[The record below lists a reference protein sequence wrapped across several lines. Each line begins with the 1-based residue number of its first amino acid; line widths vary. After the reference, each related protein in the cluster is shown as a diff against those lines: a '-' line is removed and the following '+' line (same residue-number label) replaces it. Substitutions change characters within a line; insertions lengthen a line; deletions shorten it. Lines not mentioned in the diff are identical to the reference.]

1 MIRRYTIDF
10 RKIMKFIKTKLKK
23 GGKSV
28 KKKKLLLKKGVS
40 IALSVAIMAG
50 VLQELP
56 ADFFYKFANAA
67 VTVTYKPEKLGVKVI
82 PAKLLDNSTFMRNYV
97 NGQGDGD
104 YTITSGFEYTDYSNL
119 KGGIGNDGKLDYSK
133 TYWHKDNKHWYAEF
147 ENTLSSATDAYSAL
161 SKKGDLYIGYNV
173 DLVADYHK
181 HIGAHRKKKWDVAVY
196 RLWSNKK
203 NYASFS
209 CEEKNDEGNQ
219 NYKNMSKIE
228 SYGNNN
234 IYLEFNHRGCDC
246 GSSKSRNNSIYIADK
261 TAPRLKNV
269 YGTTDAEG
277 TKKVESGCGFKQG
290 KKGYVVLEFT
300 ENIRF
305 SDGANHNLKLNTNL
319 KYTQTDQSVTGDSV
333 QADLVRLSGN
343 KMVFEFTVPQN
354 INKKKTDVYID
365 SISENQPWI
374 TTTDSFD
381 YVILDEKGNKYN
393 VKDNIQKDM
402 KCKSQVTDLAGN
414 AIDFTFNKDQK
425 KTLNL
430 ENFVYLDN
438 VKPTLHSV
446 QLSGNKIPEK
456 NLSSNSQGNSGNE
469 TDAGSVYAGVGDTL
483 RFKCTFT
490 EALKISDTTK
500 VKAVLNIKD
509 KDGKQVKLSLKS
521 NKSQSAKSVLGKDA
535 KTDNVGVIEFE
546 SLNVTS
552 DMMPQNV
559 DNKPIRIVSIEG
571 LSGAA
576 DYRGNTLEDTT
587 VVSVSPDN
595 QAYIDTLSPKAS
607 TIIKPSGEEYSPYGE
622 GFDFTMPITIND
634 DNSLGGNYVSNI
646 TGKNGKFSLILSAG
660 DDKNYEWYA
669 DTTQQVRNDAA
680 WKSAV
685 ASTDASKATKN
696 TFPQLGEGNV
706 TYIHIRLN
714 QTEDYGYVDNIF
726 KGSLVVYPEDIA
738 GNKGENV
745 FKISHNADAV
755 KPLVEEQAYETSIS
769 NNTATLKTSLKV
781 TDRFGVKAVSYY
793 WGENGDPE
801 KLDMTGR
808 DNKNFTFETSTVF
821 EKTTD
826 RGSKKLT
833 VTVVDNGGNDTT
845 FTKDYSYRFDSL
857 KSKYNIEK
865 GSVTDPLTKLNVVIN
880 IPDEV
885 TIGGNVAEPRTMML
899 IPMGKEDVNGE
910 EKNTYLAFMRSLDI
924 RNENINCFE
933 GMPSNKDDS
942 YAASSYYG
950 KGYWYK
956 LAGDISDEGAGTF
969 TMLDT
974 YSTGS
979 LYKVGEF
986 VNSLYGKVDITF
998 VTSLDLTDRYNE
1010 YDKDSSKEGEQFNFT
1025 SDSSRNLIE
1034 KEAVY
1039 FSPRFDYEVEFMP
1052 FADENNEN
1060 IEDRLCVDKQ
1070 NRVAP
1075 SENRISSLENVSLV
1089 MNITNTRETG
1099 ETMFGCA
1106 GIDVSNGKSYYR
1118 LQKVNSDG
1126 SLGTV
1131 LYTKDIYAVESQNI
1145 TFQDYNLKESGL
1157 YGISVHIETKDG
1169 QSYDYE
1175 PDKYIFVDKSS
1186 ATMTPSTYVKTYIKT
1201 DIYDPT
1207 DKYPSGKFTTT
1218 SLDQFGKPVKFSED
1232 VKVVN
1237 VGVADNPQ
1245 DNITCDPAVNPDAKN
1260 MFVFKC
1266 STSNAGTYADNCQAD
1281 FTWKVRA
1288 WSSEDAD
1295 GEVNASWYDMS
1306 GEEFGYQLV
1315 GTGDFSEDAYY
1326 KYDDDGNLIPTLPVY
1341 VGDNVVNYQIKG
1353 LNNKVYS
1360 GQITLNVNSQAPVV
1374 DISEEKT
1381 ATEST
1386 LTLNIDN
1393 ETKLNGG
1400 TVRWYKYGWSSA
1412 HGSTVSIEN
1421 LEPYKFD
1428 ESVNNVF
1435 CVYDT
1440 YGNLSVVDYEVTDV
1454 DGKGPDR
1461 IVTYPNRDNN
1471 SDMDIMSDTAGYHFT
1486 ITVQDNVKTS
1496 VEDTYIT
1503 YDKEY
1508 SAVLLGLKGDERK
1521 ENTEQVTV
1529 QIPVNLEGDM
1539 IWTGFDDSY
1548 YGIYRTEVKSLEED
1562 VYTIEVWG
1570 TFKYDEESEPYA
1582 SSDCTLTI
1590 SAKDARGNVSPDS
1603 VNSVRKYTRM
1613 NAEPNIMLDYEKST
1627 SGNVIIKS
1635 YSPLKSVN
1643 SYGAGKLTRDM
1654 DWYGECYVTTL
1665 PMIVSEGVYTIDV
1678 TDIFGQSHKKDIEVA
1693 LPNEAG
1699 IQVKYSTTEL
1709 TNENVTVALETK
1721 QTTDTDRDTITEINA
1736 YYDDSK
1742 DTTKADAVGI
1752 IDAVNPAAGSIVME
1766 KNGRIDVKTSSGN
1779 VSTFRVTNIDKV
1791 LEPATIK
1798 YYYDGDAEP
1807 VFADGSTDTVKT
1819 PVTAVLECEEDVE
1832 GTNGTLRHVFSYES
1846 KKGETYTFEYK
1857 DEAGNTGKMTATLP
1871 YNVDKKSEDV
1881 TPAEDTEAPEYE
1893 MLLFGMRN
1901 NKYEYLSNFMND
1913 GNEVSDTAKE
1923 FVAQKYGVNIEIT
1936 DDSKT
1941 KVILKNSGAAAP
1953 TSYKDSSDSVE
1964 GVKLSGT
1971 TVTISE
1977 NAKFD
1982 LYIADENNN
1991 ISAIRGFDFTSI
2003 DNTAPNVT
2011 AEYKLEKDTKG
2022 FDIIRVWFIAENNET
2037 ILTTDKDIKAVLTT
2051 ETITVNGVEQQT
2063 DVIKYYKDY
2072 TDNVSETFTYKDV
2085 YGNAGSVLVEVNAID
2100 TAYPKCN
2107 SVKWFGIGTAQK
2119 PQDVKNTVNND
2130 VTASINVSKPV
2141 SSVKFFA
2148 YDASKENGKGDE
2160 IDSPDIIKAEFAGT
2174 NVNITFKNN
2183 TAAEIVAEI
2192 TASGN
2197 GRSVYEKLPQISFID
2212 KQAPKVTVA
2221 GETLADNKLTKTY
2234 VINTDEPS
2242 LYTEDSVNGEM
2253 KLQHVIS
2260 VTENGTKTLKFTDAA
2275 GNVTKYDINTTDID
2289 DKVLSLKFS
2298 KNADG
2303 SNAENSVENMKLQS
2317 GEKIYIQ
2324 ANKAA
2329 LISTGSEE
2337 KNVTADKWTEFTLS
2351 ADSGIHILKAVDSVT
2366 GKEVYANLLI
2376 QIRDSIAPEIMFST
2390 KTVYIKDDVSVDEMK
2405 KAVEDGV
2412 TVRDNRDGDI
2422 TDYDISGVPDKVEAG
2437 YYIIT
2442 FTAKDS
2448 SGNVST
2454 VMRTLY
2460 IAGKNEPVL
2469 SVNGINAAPFDI
2481 TVLSSEN
2488 IKAEVQGTS
2497 ESGLMIKVRPG
2508 VRTTGQMKYGN
2519 NVLKNGGTYKAEET
2533 GFYTIYVRTRE
2544 RKEYVTYVYVDID

>member
-1 MIRRYTIDF
+1 M
-10 RKIMKFIKTKLKK
+10 KK

-56 ADFFYKFANAA
+56 ADFFYKFVDAEEM
-67 VTVTYKPEKLGVKVI
+67 VTYKPEKLGVKVI
-82 PAKLLDNSTFMRNYV
+82 PAKLLDNSTFMREYV
-97 NGQGDGD
+97 NGHKSGD
-104 YTITSGFEYTDYSNL
+104 YTITGGFESTDYSNL
-119 KGGIGNDGKLDYSK
+119 KGGIGNGGKLDYNK
-133 TYWHKDNKHWYAEF
+133 DYWHKDNKHWYAEF
-147 ENTLSSATDAYSAL
+147 KNTLSGATDAYSAV

-173 DLVADYHK
+173 DLVADHHK
-181 HIGAHRKKKWDVAVY
+181 HIGAHSKKKWDVATY
-196 RLWSNKK
+196 KLWSNKK

-209 CEEKNDEGNQ
+209 CEEKNDENNQ

-234 IYLEFNHRGCDC
+234 IYLEFNHRGCNC

-290 KKGYVVLEFT
+290 QKGYVVLEFT

-305 SDGANHNLKLNTNL
+305 SDGAKHNLKLNTNL
-319 KYTQTDQSVTGDSV
+319 KYTQTDQSVTGDPL
-333 QADLVRLSGN
+333 QADLVKLSGN
-343 KMVFEFTVPQN
+343 KMVFEFTVPKD
-354 INKKKTDVYID
+354 INKEKTNVYID
-365 SISENQPWI
+365 SISKNQPWI

-381 YVILDEKGNKYN
+381 YVILDEKGNKFD
-393 VKDNIQKDM
+393 VESKSIKDDM

-414 AIDFTFNKDQK
+414 AIDFTFSDEQEKD
-425 KTLNL
+425 LSL

-438 VKPTLHSV
+438 VNPTLNVNGV
-446 QLSGNKIPEK
+446 QLSKNKPLIKIDEK
-456 NLSSNSQGNSGNE
+456 YAKNTKEGE
-469 TDAGSVYAGVGDTL
+469 TDISSVYVGTGDTVWF
-483 RFKCTFT
+483 RCIFT

-509 KDGKQVKLSLKS
+509 KDGKPVKLSLKS
-521 NKSQSAKSVLGKDA
+521 NDAYSGKTVLGKDA

-571 LSGAA
+571 LSGAT
-576 DYRGNTLEDTT
+576 DYRGNTLEDMSL
-587 VVSVSPDN
+587 VSVSPDN
-595 QAYIDTLSPKAS
+595 QAYIDTLAPNAS
-607 TIIKPSGEEYSPYGE
+607 TTISPSEGEYWPYGE
-622 GFDFTMPITIND
+622 GFDFTMPITVND
-634 DNSLGGNYVSNI
+634 DDSLGDKYASDI
-646 TGKNGKFSLILSAG
+646 TDKNGTFSLILPAG

-669 DTTQQVRNDAA
+669 DTMQQVRNSAA

-696 TFPQLGEGNV
+696 KFPQLGKGNV

-714 QTEDYGYVDNIF
+714 QTEDYGYVESIF

-755 KPLVEEQAYETSIS
+755 KPLVEEQTYETSIS
-769 NNTATLKTSLKV
+769 GNTATLKTSLKI

-793 WGENGDPE
+793 WGENGKSE
-801 KLDMTGR
+801 NFNMTDIK
-808 DNKNFTFETSTVF
+808 DNKNFTFDTSIDF
-821 EKTTD
+821 EKAPDTNI
-826 RGSKKLT
+826 GSKKLT
-833 VTVVDNGGNDTT
+833 VTVVDIGGNDTT

-865 GSVTDPLTKLNVVIN
+865 GNETAPVTKLNVVIN
-880 IPDEV
+880 KPNKV
-885 TIGGNVAEPRTMML
+885 VIGDIVAMPRTMML
-899 IPMGKEDVNGE
+899 IPMGKEEVNGE
-910 EKNTYLAFMRSLDI
+910 EKNTYLAFMG
-924 RNENINCFE
+924 NIDGTDKNTNCFE
-933 GMPSNKDDS
+933 GMPTKETDD
-942 YAASSYYG
+942 YNEYDYCD

-956 LAGDISDEGAGTF
+956 IAGNITDQGAGTF

-974 YSTGS
+974 YSTSS

-986 VNSLYGKVDITF
+986 INSLYGKVDITF
-998 VTSLDLTDRYNE
+998 VTSTDLTDRYNE
-1010 YDKDSSKEGEQFNFT
+1010 YVKDSSKEGEQFNFT

-1039 FSPRFDYEVEFMP
+1039 FAPRFDYEVEFMP
-1052 FADENNEN
+1052 FTDENNEN

-1099 ETMFGCA
+1099 EAMFGCA

-1131 LYTKDIYAVESQNI
+1131 LCTKNIYAVESQNL

-1175 PDKYIFVDKSS
+1175 PDKYIFVDTSS
-1186 ATMTPSTYVKTYIKT
+1186 ATMAPDTYVKTYIKT
-1201 DIYDPT
+1201 DIYNPT

-1218 SLDQFGKPVKFSED
+1218 SLDQFGNPVKFSED

-1260 MFVFKC
+1260 MFVFNR
-1266 STSNAGTYADNCQAD
+1266 SISNANTYADNCQAD

-1326 KYDDDGNLIPTLPVY
+1326 KYDDDGNLIPTLPVCM
-1341 VGDNVVNYQIKG
+1341 GDNVVNYQIKG

-1360 GQITLNVNSQAPVV
+1360 GQITLNVNVQAPVV
-1374 DISEEKT
+1374 NISEEKT

-1393 ETKLNGG
+1393 NTKLNGG
-1400 TVRWYKYGWSSA
+1400 TVRWYKYGWDSA

-1440 YGNLSVVDYEVTDV
+1440 YGNLSVADYEVTDV

-1461 IVTYPNRDNN
+1461 IVTYPNRDNYA
-1471 SDMDIMSDTAGYHFT
+1471 DMDIMSDTAGYHFT

-1590 SAKDARGNVSPDS
+1590 SAKDARGNDSPDS

-1613 NAEPNIMLDYEKST
+1613 NAEPNIMPDYEKST

-1665 PMIVSEGVYTIDV
+1665 PMIASEGVYTIDV

-1709 TNENVTVALETK
+1709 TNENVTVALETM
-1721 QTTDTDRDTITEINA
+1721 QTTDTDRDNITEINA

-1752 IDAVNPAAGSIVME
+1752 INAVNPATGSIVME

-1779 VSTFRVTNIDKV
+1779 VSTFRVLNIDKV

-1832 GTNGTLRHVFSYES
+1832 GTNGKLRHVFSYES

-1901 NKYEYLSNFMND
+1901 NKYEYLANFMND
-1913 GNEVSDTAKE
+1913 GNEVSDIAKE

-1941 KVILKNSGAAAP
+1941 KVILKNQGAAAP
-1953 TSYKDSSDSVE
+1953 TSYKDSSDNVD

-1991 ISAIRGFDFTSI
+1991 ISAIQGFDFTSI

-2011 AEYKLEKDTKG
+2011 TEYKLEKDTKG
-2022 FDIIRVWFIAENNET
+2022 FDIIRVWFTAENNET

-2051 ETITVNGVEQQT
+2051 ETITVDGVEQQT

-2119 PQDVKNTVNND
+2119 PQDVKKKVNND

-2160 IDSPDIIKAEFAGT
+2160 IDSPEIIKAEFAGT

-2376 QIRDSIAPEIMFST
+2376 QIRDSIAPEILFST

-2442 FTAKDS
+2442 FTAEDS

-2460 IAGKNEPVL
+2460 IAGKDEPVL

-2488 IKAEVQGTS
+2488 IKAEVQGAS